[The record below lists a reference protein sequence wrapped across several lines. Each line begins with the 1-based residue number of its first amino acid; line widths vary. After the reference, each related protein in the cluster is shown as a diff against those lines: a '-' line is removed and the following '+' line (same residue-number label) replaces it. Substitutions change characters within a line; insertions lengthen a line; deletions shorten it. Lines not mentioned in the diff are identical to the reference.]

1 MRYAVAA
8 QSSFVIRH
16 SSFVTPIMLS
26 DANLIDVSPYLVQ
39 PNERVDL
46 KKRSTRYEDDQLDK
60 TSSAELLE
68 QGREHLAELQD
79 KLYAHNRYGVLII
92 LQAMDAAG
100 KDGAVKHIMSGL
112 NPQGVKVH
120 SFKAPSAHELDH
132 NYLWRHYI
140 ALPARGEI
148 AIHNRSH
155 YENVLIAK
163 VHPSIVLNERMPN
176 VEKEEQVDAKFWRSR
191 YEQINRFEQNIAEN
205 GTVILKFFLHLSKD
219 EQRKRFIERID
230 DRTKNWKFSLGDLSE
245 RAHWDKYQAAYEEA
259 LSHTSTPHAPW
270 YVIPADNKWFTR
282 LAIAAII
289 YRKVEEL
296 KLAYPTVSEE
306 QRAALLRAKE
316 QLLAED
322 GSSTKAAKE
331 PKEKKKKK

>member
-1 MRYAVAA
+1 
-8 QSSFVIRH
+8 
-16 SSFVTPIMLS
+16 MLS
-26 DANLIDVSPYLVQ
+26 DETLIDVSRYLVK

-46 KKRSTRYEDDQLDK
+46 TKRSTRYEGDQLDK
-60 TSSAELLE
+60 TTSAELLE
-68 QGREHLAELQD
+68 AGRAHLAELQD

-120 SFKAPSAHELDH
+120 SFKAPTSHELDH

-163 VHPSIVLNERMPN
+163 VHPSIVLNERLPL
-176 VEKEEQVDAKFWRSR
+176 VEDVSAVDADFWKQR
-191 YEQINRFEQNIAEN
+191 YEQINRFEQNVVEN

-230 DRTKNWKFSLGDLSE
+230 DRTKNWKFSLGDLKE
-245 RAHWDKYQAAYEEA
+245 RAHWDKYQRAYEEA
-259 LSHTSTPHAPW
+259 LSATSTPYAPW
-270 YVIPADNKWFTR
+270 YVLPADNKWFTR
-282 LAIAAII
+282 LAIAAIM
-289 YRKVEEL
+289 YRTVEDL
-296 KLAYPTVSEE
+296 NLAYPTVSEQ
-306 QRAALLRAKE
+306 QRSELLRAKE

-322 GSSTKAAKE
+322 GANNVASAKVE
-331 PKEKKKKK
+331 KPEKSEKPKGKEKKKK